1 MLHPHR
7 LAVVALLLAGCS
19 SGTVVG
25 SDAGTTT
32 TTTPDN
38 LDDWGGDR
46 GSMMQAPGT
55 GDFGIGEMSTDPP
68 EMEPSEGDAPTE
80 PESPPEEDPT
90 VDVPDEDGVTPRDP
104 DEGADPDSRS
114 GIDPPIMGASPEV
127 PLAEP
132 LSDSDPGGADPMAV
146 DDPPYQAA
154 APSMQRRWFI
164 TPAGSPIFLNGVNTV
179 YGGSFSPRI
188 GPYLTAHTPAEEWRR
203 MSSRN
208 TYGLNWIGS
217 WIAHDN
223 PVIATANAPYGAVL
237 SVSPAAQLHQRGDA
251 SAPASVRSDGQAF
264 SPRGHWLQ
272 DPRLPGGRTMLC
284 GGISRRTFGDPF
296 NPDYQREAEAEL
308 EAQVARHR
316 RRRNLVLYYM
326 GNEQGLGDY
335 TRQRSA
341 TGGNPDPAYCAGG
354 TGIADL
360 RRFLWTECPIL
371 SSIDLPLCTP
381 HALGSFLRFRYAD
394 IAALNAAWGASY
406 ASFDALL
413 ADRPLP
419 AAGARGDDL
428 ADFALTLVR
437 QYVRV
442 TTEAIRRADTQENG
456 MPLRSRARPI
466 ASPRLAIATDRGFH
480 FYSLGGTADRWS
492 TGGEVPDP
500 HPRRTAGRI
509 DPNAN
514 PELDPS
520 TVRFDP
526 YRAFGRYRSQPDAG
540 FDLIAVN
547 AYTGSAR
554 FPERWLHTGFAR
566 LRAVSG
572 RPLVVSEFGLRL
584 RDPCWTNSGGATS
597 YVGGSERWSAEDPRD
612 VERGRRYASQVR
624 QLIREGALAVSWHR
638 WLDDERPAAAGAP
651 RVAACNNRQ
660 RTNGQRKGL
669 LHGNGV
675 RYWGLY
681 RGIHSFNLSLYSNV
695 RSVRSWWQ

>member
-1 MLHPHR
+1 MHRPHR

-19 SGTVVG
+19 SGAVVG

-32 TTTPDN
+32 TPPDN

-46 GSMMQAPGT
+46 GSMMQSPGT

-114 GIDPPIMGASPEV
+114 GIDPPVMGASTEV

-132 LSDSDPGGADPMAV
+132 LSDNDPGGADPMAV
-146 DDPPYQAA
+146 SDPPYQTAV
-154 APSMQRRWFI
+154 PTVQRRWFR

-188 GPYLTAHTPAEEWRR
+188 GPYLAAHAPAEEWRR
-203 MSSRN
+203 MSSRS

-237 SVSPAAQLHQRGDA
+237 SASPAAQLRQRGDA
-251 SAPASVRSDGQAF
+251 SAPASVRSDGQPF

-272 DPRLPGGRTMLC
+272 DPRLPGGRTMFC

-296 NPDYQREAEAEL
+296 NPDYQREVAAQL
-308 EAQVARHR
+308 ETQVARHR
-316 RRRNLVLYYM
+316 HRRNLVLYYM

-335 TRQRSA
+335 TRERSPTGA
-341 TGGNPDPAYCAGG
+341 TPDPAYCARG

-360 RRFLWTECPIL
+360 RRFVWTECPNI
-371 SSIDLPLCTP
+371 SSIDLPLCAP
-381 HALGSFLRFRYAD
+381 HALASFLRFRYAD

-413 ADRPLP
+413 ADRPQP
-419 AAGARGDDL
+419 TAGARGDDL

-456 MPLRSRARPI
+456 MVLRPRARPI

-480 FYSLGGTADRWS
+480 FYSLGGTADRWT

-500 HPRRTAGRI
+500 HPRRTAGAHR
-509 DPNAN
+509 PQRQ
-514 PELDPS
+514 P
-520 TVRFDP
+520 
-526 YRAFGRYRSQPDAG
+526 RARSEHGALRP
-540 FDLIAVN
+540 V
-547 AYTGSAR
+547 
-554 FPERWLHTGFAR
+554 PR
-566 LRAVSG
+566 LRPLPVAARRGLRHHRGQRLHRGRALPRALAPHGLRPASLGLRPPADGERVRPPAARRLLDQLGRRDLLRRRLRPLDRG
-572 RPLVVSEFGLRL
+572 RPPRRRARAPLRE
-584 RDPCWTNSGGATS
+584 PG
-597 YVGGSERWSAEDPRD
+597 
-612 VERGRRYASQVR
+612 
-624 QLIREGALAVSWHR
+624 
-638 WLDDERPAAAGAP
+638 AAAHPGGRARRELAP
-651 RVAACNNRQ
+651 LARR
-660 RTNGQRKGL
+660 
-669 LHGNGV
+669 
-675 RYWGLY
+675 
-681 RGIHSFNLSLYSNV
+681 
-695 RSVRSWWQ
+695 

>member
-1 MLHPHR
+1 MDRPRQPRHR
-7 LAVVALLLAGCS
+7 Y
-19 SGTVVG
+19 
-25 SDAGTTT
+25 
-32 TTTPDN
+32 
-38 LDDWGGDR
+38 R
-46 GSMMQAPGT
+46 
-55 GDFGIGEMSTDPP
+55 
-68 EMEPSEGDAPTE
+68 
-80 PESPPEEDPT
+80 
-90 VDVPDEDGVTPRDP
+90 
-104 DEGADPDSRS
+104 
-114 GIDPPIMGASPEV
+114 
-127 PLAEP
+127 
-132 LSDSDPGGADPMAV
+132 
-146 DDPPYQAA
+146 
-154 APSMQRRWFI
+154 QR
-164 TPAGSPIFLNGVNTV
+164 
-179 YGGSFSPRI
+179 
-188 GPYLTAHTPAEEWRR
+188 
-203 MSSRN
+203 
-208 TYGLNWIGS
+208 
-217 WIAHDN
+217 
-223 PVIATANAPYGAVL
+223 PYGAVL
-237 SVSPAAQLHQRGDA
+237 SVSPAAQLRQRGDA
-251 SAPASVRSDGQAF
+251 SAPASVRSDGQPF

-272 DPRLPGGRTMLC
+272 DPRLPGGRTMFC

-296 NPDYQREAEAEL
+296 NPDYQREVAAQL
-308 EAQVARHR
+308 ETQVARHR
-316 RRRNLVLYYM
+316 HRRNLVLYYM

-335 TRQRSA
+335 TRERSPTGA
-341 TGGNPDPAYCAGG
+341 TPDPAYCARG

-360 RRFLWTECPIL
+360 RRFVWTECPNI
-371 SSIDLPLCTP
+371 SSIDLPLCAP
-381 HALGSFLRFRYAD
+381 HALASFLRFRYAD

-413 ADRPLP
+413 ADRPQP
-419 AAGARGDDL
+419 TAGARGDDL

-456 MPLRSRARPI
+456 MVLRPRARPI

-480 FYSLGGTADRWS
+480 FYSLGGTADRWT

-526 YRAFGRYRSQPDAG
+526 YRAFGRYQSQPEAG
-540 FDLIAVN
+540 FDIIAVN
-547 AYTGSAR
+547 AYTGAAR

-566 LRAVSG
+566 LRSASG
-572 RPLVVSEFGLRL
+572 RPLMVSEFGLRL
-584 RDPCWTNSGGATS
+584 RDACWTNSGGATS
-597 YVGGSERWSAEDPRD
+597 YVGGSARWTEGDPRD